1 MIVLLLWLL
10 CRLKGKFPRA
20 FQALCLYAEVSGLH
34 SRYNLRLFL
43 RRFLQEIYDMPYT
56 EFYEVA
62 GEIVRREAVKED
74 EEEPSQQLTQQ
85 EEKKIVQEVH
95 PVLSVPTLE
104 DEERTHF
111 NVPTT
116 SSSLSSQSKEGKK
129 TEAELHLKYMIID
142 CQRSFTYKLL

>member
-1 MIVLLLWLL
+1 
-10 CRLKGKFPRA
+10 
-20 FQALCLYAEVSGLH
+20 
-34 SRYNLRLFL
+34 
-43 RRFLQEIYDMPYT
+43 MPYA

-62 GEIVRREAVKED
+62 GQIVRREVTVKE
-74 EEEPSQQLTQQ
+74 EEETSQLPTLQ
-85 EEKKIVQEVH
+85 EEKKKIVQKVH

-129 TEAELHLKYMIID
+129 TEEEEELHLK
-142 CQRSFTYKLL
+142 